1 MALIA
6 YEEAIALLA
15 EEERGEGW
23 LPYCER
29 RGIFQLPTAEWAGAL
44 AAKLVPLGAERIL
57 EVGAGGGALGRA
69 LIERGIA
76 ATLTDPAGSGDV
88 ERLSVRE
95 ALGKHRPDLV
105 LSCWLPFDLGAEK
118 IILADPGVRW
128 YLALVQTGPG
138 FAGPEGFLGD
148 PAWSAERVGAADRWS
163 VSRADFLDGVDRGAH
178 VRRGAAFLLTRNE
191 SQKAEG
197 EL

>member
-29 RGIFQLPTAEWAGAL
+29 REIFQLPTAEWAGAL
-44 AAKLVPLGAERIL
+44 AANLLPLGAERIL
-57 EVGAGGGALGRA
+57 EVGAGTGALGRA

-76 ATLTDPAGSGDV
+76 ARLTDPAGRGDV
-88 ERLSVRE
+88 ERLGVRA
-95 ALGKHRPDLV
+95 ALGKYRPDLV
-105 LSCWLPFDLGAEK
+105 LSCWLPYDLGAEK
-118 IILADPGVRW
+118 IILADPGVRG

-148 PAWSAERVGAADRWS
+148 PAWSAKRIGAADRFS

-191 SQKAEG
+191 
-197 EL
+197 